1 MIPVELPQVLR
12 DYFESSPVALS
23 LGAFEADHPLLLT
36 NRRFHD
42 LTGYAT
48 HEVVGRNCRFLQGDG
63 DNDAARTR
71 IHAFLRDDGQTSVRT
86 AIVNFRKDGT
96 PFVNLLYMTK
106 LRALGGQVRYVFAS
120 QFDVSRTQPERL
132 AAYDAALGQTIAQ
145 LAPVI
150 AESGIAVEGT
160 LITIANTAATIAQA
174 KVTLADLDRGSPL

>member
-1 MIPVELPQVLR
+1 MTPQLPQALR

-23 LGAFEADHPLLLT
+23 LGEATGDHPLLLT
-36 NRRFHD
+36 NKRFRD

-48 HEVVGRNCRFLQGDG
+48 SDIVGQNCRFLQGNS
-63 DNDAARTR
+63 DNQEARAR
-71 IHAFLRDDGQTSVRT
+71 IRAFLGDDGQASVRT

-96 PFVNLLYMTK
+96 PFVNLLYMSK
-106 LRALGGQVRYVFAS
+106 LRALAGEVRYIFAS

-132 AAYDAALGQTIAQ
+132 ADYDAALKHTIAR
-145 LAPVI
+145 LAPVV

-174 KVTLADLDRGSPL
+174 KMTLADLDSSSFL